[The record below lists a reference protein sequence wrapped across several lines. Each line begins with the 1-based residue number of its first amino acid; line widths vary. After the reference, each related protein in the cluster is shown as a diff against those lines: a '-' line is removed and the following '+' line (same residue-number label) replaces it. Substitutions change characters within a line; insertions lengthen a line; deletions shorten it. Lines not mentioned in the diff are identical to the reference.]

1 MSDEESTNEG
11 SPSMNDWNAQVI
23 EEFRAN
29 NGVLGGPF
37 AGASVLLLH
46 TSGAKSG
53 LPRINPVM
61 YLPKETAMYV
71 FASKG
76 GAPTNPDWY
85 YNLRANPH
93 VIVEVG
99 SETFEAVATPVE
111 GEARDRIYAEQA
123 AQRPQF
129 AEYESKTS
137 RLIPVVELVRV

>member
-1 MSDEESTNEG
+1 VSDEESTNEG
-11 SPSMNDWNAQVI
+11 TPSMNDWNAQVI

-37 AGASVLLLH
+37 AGATVLH
-46 TSGAKSG
+46 TNGAKSG

-61 YLPKETAMYV
+61 YLPKESAMYV

-76 GAPTNPDWY
+76 GAPSNPDWY

-99 SETFEAVATPVE
+99 GETFEAVATPVE

-123 AQRPQF
+123 ELRPQF
-129 AEYESKTS
+129 AEYESNTT
-137 RLIPVVELVRV
+137 RVIPVVELVRV